1 MHSTNTIYALA
12 GLLAIPSSFR
22 SRSVFCR
29 AADPLVADLQESETN
44 LCQTNPADCEFIT
57 GGYYSD
63 YPQTY
68 NRDYLIY
75 KPEGKYVCPPEGCP
89 LFIWLDGT
97 SVNVVHTF
105 RDTYFMFEMVKR
117 GFVAVDLTYDPSFT
131 NYALQGCN
139 GIESRARAMFDGTS
153 PLSALTKLCDQASY
167 PFINCDLGVA
177 TSGWSQ
183 GAQLATLGVFLVS

>member
-1 MHSTNTIYALA
+1 MSRHSNA
-12 GLLAIPSSFR
+12 PSSAHR
-22 SRSVFCR
+22 GSDRRRRTSDEIISDAMARASAVSRADATFLQNLSSALDILEVF
-29 AADPLVADLQESETN
+29 
-44 LCQTNPADCEFIT
+44 
-57 GGYYSD
+57 
-63 YPQTY
+63 
-68 NRDYLIY
+68 
-75 KPEGKYVCPPEGCP
+75 
-89 LFIWLDGT
+89 
-97 SVNVVHTF
+97 HTF